1 MTQAGSLL
9 LVNDEETNRDMLAR
23 RLEIKGYSVTSADN
37 GVQAL
42 ALVERYSF
50 DLVLLDVMMPDLNGL
65 EVLSILRRQYT
76 PAELPVIMVTARD
89 QSSDVVEALKRGSN
103 DYVTEPLDL
112 PVVLA
117 RIATQVSHKRAE
129 AALRESEAR
138 FALVARG
145 ASNGLWYWD
154 LQTDK
159 AYYSSRWKA
168 MLGHEDT
175 EIGDSPE
182 EWLARAHPDD
192 VARVRSCVAD
202 HCQHGESHF
211 ECEHRLTRKDQSYLW
226 VLARGVTVRDRDGLG
241 LRMGGSLTDIS
252 EGRVFDPLTGLPNRI
267 HVMDRLERSIERSRR
282 NPAERF
288 AVLFLDLDCFK
299 VVNDSFGHLIGDQL
313 LIALARRLE
322 ACLRKTDTL
331 SPADLE
337 STVARLGGDE
347 FIIITEGIND
357 VHDAIVVAERIQHA
371 LAAPFH
377 MLDHNIY
384 ISASIGIALNRTGCV
399 LPQDVLRDADTAM
412 YGAKDNGKARYV
424 VFDSATRARTWPRR
438 SLDPGLHSTVDRR
451 ELRLP

>member
-89 QSSDVVEALKRGSN
+89 QSSDVVEVLKRGSN

-117 RIATQVSHKRAE
+117 RIATQVSHKRAQ

-182 EWLARAHPDD
+182 EWLARSPRRRRAGEVVRRRPLPAWR
-192 VARVRSCVAD
+192 VSFRVRTPAHAKGSELPLGARPRCHRPRPRWFGPTHGGLVDRHQRGTSIRSSDRSAQPYPCD
-202 HCQHGESHF
+202 GPARAVDRTVETQSRGTIRRAVPRPRLLQGCQRQLRPS
-211 ECEHRLTRKDQSYLW
+211 
-226 VLARGVTVRDRDGLG
+226 DRRPAL
-241 LRMGGSLTDIS
+241 
-252 EGRVFDPLTGLPNRI
+252 
-267 HVMDRLERSIERSRR
+267 DR
-282 NPAERF
+282 A
-288 AVLFLDLDCFK
+288 
-299 VVNDSFGHLIGDQL
+299 
-313 LIALARRLE
+313 ARRLE

-371 LAAPFH
+371 PAAPFH